1 MKKNNQQE
9 FPDFDTDMQPLSFM
23 DGDTAKENDASE
35 SWDNIEKLSN
45 QWSAGAEQRKIDEA
59 LAPFKTEALSNQKY
73 VLVALKNKKEL
84 EIEVPAYIVTIG
96 ENAFAGSDVIGVTL
110 PEGLLK
116 IEKGAFQNCQSLEK
130 INFPSTLRIIEDDA
144 FAGCIA
150 LDAEAPK
157 TVRVGKNAFQDTKP
171 DRLAKEKAAEEKRK
185 KDEAERQK
193 KAAEEK
199 ARKEAEAKA
208 AEEKRKKAE
217 AERKKREEEERKRK
231 EAEAK
236 AAEERRKQEQARKEA
251 EAKAAEERRKQEQAR
266 KEAAEKEAIKRYQ
279 DKKAEIQNT
288 IRRLSQEKK
297 HNDDWYYQIDQVEK
311 SLEANGINPR
321 HLDETERNLLSKL
334 YDAYNKKVKHN
345 KAKDGLLEWLKD
357 YAAIAL
363 AVIFAVCAVVFV
375 FLASRTFAIM
385 ALCAGVLSIVAAIIA
400 IHQDEYDELS
410 IHVISIVV
418 SGIFMVVALIQWFFA
433 FGVSDFIIKDGVL
446 KDYYGNKQVVEVP
459 DGIVEIKDSAFWHTF
474 NGNGKVERVILPEG
488 VKSIG
493 ADAFHGCRSLA
504 EINLPES
511 LKTISSNAFYN
522 CVSLETISMPDSVQV
537 IGACAFEACPRLREV
552 YIGSGVKEIGESA
565 FKDCTFLE
573 TIYYNGT
580 EAEWNAITKADGS
593 GWFEDAWDANTGNY
607 TVVFLK

>member
-23 DGDTAKENDASE
+23 DEDTEKANDASE

-73 VLVALKNKKEL
+73 VLTALKNKKEL
-84 EIEVPAYIVTIG
+84 EVEVPSYIVTIG

-150 LDAEAPK
+150 LDVEAPK

-185 KDEAERQK
+185 KDEAER
-193 KAAEEK
+193 
-199 ARKEAEAKA
+199 
-208 AEEKRKKAE
+208 
-217 AERKKREEEERKRK
+217 KKREEEERKRK

-251 EAKAAEERRKQEQAR
+251 EEKAAEERRKQEQAR
-266 KEAAEKEAIKRYQ
+266 KEAEEKAAVKWYQ

-311 SLEANGINPR
+311 SLKANGINPR
-321 HLDETERNLLSKL
+321 HLDATERNLLSKL

-345 KAKDGLLEWLKD
+345 KAKNGLLEWLKD
-357 YAAIAL
+357 YTATAL

-385 ALCAGVLSIVAAIIA
+385 ALCAGVLSIVAAIISFVRN
-400 IHQDEYDELS
+400 EYGFEW
-410 IHVISIVV
+410 ISIVV
-418 SGIFMVVALIQWFFA
+418 SGIFMIVALIQWVFT

-446 KDYYGNKQVVEVP
+446 KDYYGNEQVVEVP
-459 DGIVEIKDSAFWHTF
+459 DGIVEIKDSAFWHIF

-493 ADAFHGCRSLA
+493 ADAFHGCKSLA

-593 GWFEDAWDANTGNY
+593 GWFEDVWDANTGNY

>member
-9 FPDFDTDMQPLSFM
+9 FPEFDTDMQPLSFM
-23 DGDTAKENDASE
+23 DGDTAKENNASE

-45 QWSAGAEQRKIDEA
+45 QWSAGAELRKINEA
-59 LAPFKTEALSNQKY
+59 LAPFITEALSNQKY
-73 VLVALKNKKEL
+73 VLTALKNKKEL
-84 EIEVPAYIVTIG
+84 EVEVPSYIVTIG

-150 LDAEAPK
+150 LNVEAPK

-171 DRLAKEKAAEEKRK
+171 DRLAKAKAAEEKRK
-185 KDEAERQK
+185 KD
-193 KAAEEK
+193 
-199 ARKEAEAKA
+199 
-208 AEEKRKKAE
+208 E

-251 EAKAAEERRKQEQAR
+251 AAKAAEERRKQEQAR
-266 KEAAEKEAIKRYQ
+266 KEAEEKAAVKRYQ

-311 SLEANGINPR
+311 SLEANGIDPR
-321 HLDETERNLLSKL
+321 HLDATERNLLSKL
-334 YDAYNKKVKHN
+334 YDAYNKKVKRN
-345 KAKDGLLEWLKD
+345 KTKNGLLEWLKD
-357 YAAIAL
+357 YTATAL

-385 ALCAGVLSIVAAIIA
+385 ALCAGAAAIVAAIISFFR
-400 IHQDEYDELS
+400 DEYGEDDITALGW
-410 IHVISIVV
+410 ISIVV

-446 KDYYGNKQVVEVP
+446 KDYYGNEQVVEVP

-493 ADAFHGCRSLA
+493 ADAFHGCKSLA

-511 LKTISSNAFYN
+511 LKTISSCAFDS

-537 IGACAFEACPRLREV
+537 IGASAFVNCSRLREV
-552 YIGSGVKEIGESA
+552 YIGSGVKEIGQGA
-565 FKDCTFLE
+565 FKNCTFLE

-593 GWFEDAWDANTGNY
+593 GWFETVWDANTGNY

>member
-59 LAPFKTEALSNQKY
+59 LKPFKTEALSNQKY
-73 VLVALKNKKEL
+73 VLTALKNKKEL
-84 EIEVPAYIVTIG
+84 EVEVPSYIVTIG

-130 INFPSTLRIIEDDA
+130 INFPSTLRIIGDDA

-150 LDAEAPK
+150 LDVEAPK

-193 KAAEEK
+193 KAVEEKRKKEEAERQRKAAEEK
-199 ARKEAEAKA
+199 ARKEAAEK
-208 AEEKRKKAE
+208 EEKERARRE
-217 AERKKREEEERKRK
+217 A
-231 EAEAK
+231 AAK

-251 EAKAAEERRKQEQAR
+251 EEKAAV
-266 KEAAEKEAIKRYQ
+266 KRYQ

-311 SLEANGINPR
+311 SLEANGIDPC
-321 HLDETERNLLSKL
+321 HLDATERNLLSKL

-345 KAKDGLLEWLKD
+345 KAKNAFWKGVVEVAPSL
-357 YAAIAL
+357 L

-385 ALCAGVLSIVAAIIA
+385 ALCAGVLSIVAAIIGMF
-400 IHQDEYDELS
+400 QLEFDETD

-418 SGIFMVVALIQWFFA
+418 SVIFMVVALIQWFFA

-446 KDYYGNKQVVEVP
+446 KDYYGNEQVVEVP
-459 DGIVEIKDSAFWHTF
+459 DGIVEIKDSAFWHIF

-493 ADAFHGCRSLA
+493 ADAFHGCKSLA

-511 LKTISSNAFYN
+511 LKTISSNAFDS

-537 IGACAFEACPRLREV
+537 IGAWAFQNCSRLREV
-552 YIGSGVKEIGESA
+552 YIGSGVKEIGQGA
-565 FKDCTFLE
+565 FKNCTFLE

-593 GWFEDAWDANTGNY
+593 GWFGTVWDANTGNY